1 MSMNSLAWLL
11 GGGPSGVYRI
21 TGRGSAARLPS
32 LARLKRMQAFQVDC
46 SRVHTKQRLLSVLAH
61 GLEFPSYF
69 GANWDAL
76 MDCLTDMTWAPA
88 EGYVILLSGLRGLA
102 QRDYFT
108 ALDVFEE
115 AAVFWADN
123 GVSFYVLLEGAGS
136 QVYLPEIT
144 AG

>member
-21 TGRGSAARLPS
+21 TGRGSAAHLPS
-32 LARLKRMQAFQVDC
+32 LARLKGMKPFQVNC

-61 GLEFPSYF
+61 GLGFPSYF
-69 GANWDAL
+69 GENWDAL
-76 MDCLTDMTWAPA
+76 MDCLTDMSWAPA
-88 EGYVILLSGLRGLA
+88 DGYVILLSGLRGLA

-108 ALDVFEE
+108 ALDVLEG

-123 GVSFYVLLEGAGS
+123 GVPFYVLLEGTGS
-136 QVYLPEIT
+136 QVYLPEIK

>member
-1 MSMNSLAWLL
+1 
-11 GGGPSGVYRI
+11 
-21 TGRGSAARLPS
+21 
-32 LARLKRMQAFQVDC
+32 LARLKRMKAFQVGC
-46 SRVHTKQRLLSVLAH
+46 SRVHTKRRLLSVLAR
-61 GLEFPSYF
+61 GLGFPSYF
-69 GANWDAL
+69 GVNWDAL

>member
-21 TGRGSAARLPS
+21 TSRGCAARLPS
-32 LARLKRMQAFQVDC
+32 LARLKRVRAFQVDC
-46 SRVHTKQRLLSVLAH
+46 SRVHTKQRLLSVLAR
-61 GLEFPSYF
+61 GLGFPSYF

-76 MDCLTDMTWAPA
+76 MDCLTDMSWAPA

-108 ALDVFEE
+108 ALDVLEH
-115 AAVFWADN
+115 AAVFWSDS
-123 GVSFYVLLEGAGS
+123 GTPFYVLREGSGR
-136 QVYLPEIT
+136 QVYLPEVK

>member
-11 GGGPSGVYRI
+11 GGGPSGVYRL
-21 TGRGSAARLPS
+21 TGRGSAARLPC

-61 GLEFPSYF
+61 GLGFPPYF

-76 MDCLTDMTWAPA
+76 MDCLTDMSWAPA
-88 EGYVILLSGLRGLA
+88 EGYVILLRGLRGLA

-108 ALDVFEE
+108 VLDVLKD

-123 GVSFYVLLEGAGS
+123 EVPFYVLLEGTGS
-136 QVYLPEIT
+136 QVYLPEIK